1 MVFILEQVFGVRLA
15 RGGLGGMLVFAAIFG
30 FGGALIS
37 LALSKWTAKRM
48 MGVRV
53 IDGAAIGRWSDGCSA
68 RFNAWRV
75 RRDIGMPEVGIFDA
89 EEMNAFATGARRNA
103 ALVAVSTGL
112 LRSMSRPQ
120 IEAVLGHE
128 ISHVANGDM
137 VTLALLQ
144 GVLNTFVIFLARII
158 GGIVDRALF
167 KNDREESGI
176 GFFLT
181 TLVAQIVLG
190 IFASM
195 IVSWYSRR
203 REFRADRGG
212 ADLAGTGSMIG
223 ALQVLK
229 QSHGEPMPP
238 QMQAFGINTGRA
250 DGFMRLFMSHPPL
263 DERIAALQSQEV
275 QMTPENEIMVEPPA
289 ALRVGR
295 ELSRWF
301 GNSDLAARTN
311 EAALLAKLRPP
322 CRLGAG
328 RALPADACCLSRRHL
343 GGLQLDARS
352 W

>member
-1 MVFILEQVFGVRLA
+1 MKRIFLFLVTNLAVLALLSVVVFIIEQVFGVRLA
-15 RGGLGGMLVFAAIFG
+15 HGNSSGLLVFAAVFG

-53 IDGAAIGRWSDGCSA
+53 ITAPQSDVEQWLLA
-68 RFNAWRV
+68 TVKRLADQV
-75 RRDIGMPEVGIFDA
+75 RIGMPEVGIFDA
-89 EEMNAFATGARRNA
+89 GEMNAFATGARRNA

-158 GGIVDRALF
+158 GNIVDRALF
-167 KNDREESGI
+167 KNDREQSGI

-181 TLVAQIVLG
+181 TMVAQIVLG
-190 IFASM
+190 ILASM

-229 QSHGEPMPP
+229 SSQGEPMPP
-238 QMQAFGINTGRA
+238 QMQAFGINTGDA
-250 DGFMRLFMSHPPL
+250 GGFMRLFMSHPPL
-263 DERIAALQSQEV
+263 DQRIAALQSQE
-275 QMTPENEIMVEPPA
+275 
-289 ALRVGR
+289 LR
-295 ELSRWF
+295 
-301 GNSDLAARTN
+301 
-311 EAALLAKLRPP
+311 
-322 CRLGAG
+322 
-328 RALPADACCLSRRHL
+328 
-343 GGLQLDARS
+343 
-352 W
+352 

>member
-1 MVFILEQVFGVRLA
+1 MKRIFLFLATNLAVLALLSLVIFIIERVFGVHLA
-15 RGGLGGMLVFAAIFG
+15 GGGLGGLLVFAAICG

-53 IDGAAIGRWSDGCSA
+53 ITDPQSDLERWLVGTVKRLADQA
-68 RFNAWRV
+68 Q
-75 RRDIGMPEVGIFDA
+75 IGMPEVGIFGA

-103 ALVAVSTGL
+103 ALVAVSAGL
-112 LRSMSRPQ
+112 LRTMSRSQ

-128 ISHVANGDM
+128 ITHVANGDM

-158 GGIVDRALF
+158 GSFIDRALF

-181 TLVAQIVLG
+181 TMVAQIVLG
-190 IFASM
+190 ILASM

-212 ADLAGTGSMIG
+212 ADLAGTGSMIA
-223 ALQVLK
+223 ALQALK

-238 QMQAFGINTGRA
+238 QMQAFGINTGSA
-250 DGFMRLFMSHPPL
+250 SGFMRLFMSHPPL
-263 DERIAALQSQEV
+263 DERIAALQSS
-275 QMTPENEIMVEPPA
+275 P
-289 ALRVGR
+289 G
-295 ELSRWF
+295 
-301 GNSDLAARTN
+301 
-311 EAALLAKLRPP
+311 
-322 CRLGAG
+322 
-328 RALPADACCLSRRHL
+328 
-343 GGLQLDARS
+343 
-352 W
+352 

>member
-1 MVFILEQVFGVRLA
+1 MKRIFLFIVTNLAVLALLTIVVFVLEQVFHVQFA
-15 RGGLGGMLVFAAIFG
+15 RGGLGGMLFFAAIFG
-30 FGGALIS
+30 FGGSLIS
-37 LALSKWTAKRM
+37 LAMSKWTAKRL

-53 IDGAAIGRWSDGCSA
+53 ITAPQSDTERWLLVTVERLSQQA
-68 RFNAWRV
+68 NIA
-75 RRDIGMPEVGIFDA
+75 MPEVGIFDA

-112 LRSMSRPQ
+112 LRSMTRAQ
-120 IEAVLGHE
+120 TEAVLGHE

-158 GGIVDRALF
+158 GNIVDRALSN
-167 KNDREESGI
+167 NDREGSGI

-181 TLVAQIVLG
+181 TMVAQLVLG
-190 IFASM
+190 ILASM

-229 QSHGEPMPP
+229 QSHGEPMPQ

-250 DGFMRLFMSHPPL
+250 DGFMRLFMSHPPI
-263 DERIAALQSQEV
+263 DERIAALQTQE
-275 QMTPENEIMVEPPA
+275 
-289 ALRVGR
+289 
-295 ELSRWF
+295 
-301 GNSDLAARTN
+301 
-311 EAALLAKLRPP
+311 
-322 CRLGAG
+322 
-328 RALPADACCLSRRHL
+328 RR
-343 GGLQLDARS
+343 
-352 W
+352 